1 MDRHSTP
8 DSPSVSPT
16 DSQPRSFF
24 VLSLLYGGMTV
35 IAGVLAYKQF
45 AIGPL
50 VVESGILAFL
60 LLVVISSAVSQLH
73 GKAAADRLV
82 LWGFLPLAFS
92 IALIGLVLLLPA
104 SPEMPAENLAAFERV
119 HGQTPRIMAAG
130 PVAYGVSLLLNV
142 WIFDRL
148 RGKGRQGGGMG
159 LMVRGA
165 VASAISQAVDTLIF
179 ITLAFY
185 GEFPIGNLLVG
196 QAIAKIVLSF
206 VLVPFLIVGA
216 VAAARRLDAPRAG
229 VAA

>member
-1 MDRHSTP
+1 M
-8 DSPSVSPT
+8 
-16 DSQPRSFF
+16 PRAQF
-24 VLSLLYGGMTV
+24 VLTLLYGGMTV
-35 IAGVLAYKQF
+35 IAGVLAFKQF

-60 LLVVISSAVSQLH
+60 LLVVISSTTAQLY

-92 IALIGLVLLLPA
+92 IALIWLVLALPV
-104 SPEMPAENLAAFERV
+104 SPDMPADNLAAFELV

-142 WIFDRL
+142 WIFNKL
-148 RGKGRQGGGMG
+148 RGNAPPGEEGVG
-159 LMVRGA
+159 LWLMARGA
-165 VASAISQAVDTLIF
+165 IASAISQAVDTLIF

-196 QAIAKIVLSF
+196 QAIAKIALSF
-206 VLVPFLIVGA
+206 VLVPFLIAGA
-216 VAAARRLDAPRAG
+216 LALAKKLDGGSA
-229 VAA
+229 

>member
-1 MDRHSTP
+1 MDRKA
-8 DSPSVSPT
+8 PT
-16 DSQPRSFF
+16 DSLPRSFF
-24 VLSLLYGGMTV
+24 VFSLLYGGMTV

-92 IALIGLVLLLPA
+92 VALIGLVLMLPA

-148 RGKGRQGGGMG
+148 RGKGQGGSNGFW
-159 LMVRGA
+159 LMTRGA

-196 QAIAKIVLSF
+196 QAIAKIVLSI
-206 VLVPFLIVGA
+206 VLVPFLILGA
-216 VAAARRLDAPRAG
+216 VAIARRLDGPRAG

>member
-1 MDRHSTP
+1 MDRN
-8 DSPSVSPT
+8 SPT

-24 VLSLLYGGMTV
+24 VFSLLYGGMTV

-60 LLVVISSAVSQLH
+60 LLVVLSSAVSQLH

-82 LWGFLPLAFS
+82 LWGFLPLAMS

-130 PVAYGVSLLLNV
+130 PVAYGISLLLNV
-142 WIFDRL
+142 WIFDKL
-148 RGKGRQGGGMG
+148 RGKGGASSGGFG
-159 LMVRGA
+159 LMARGA
-165 VASAISQAVDTLIF
+165 IASAISQAVDTLIF

-185 GEFPIGNLLVG
+185 GEFPIGSLLVG

-206 VLVPFLIVGA
+206 VLVPFLILGA
-216 VAAARRLDAPRAG
+216 VAIARLLDAPTAGSRA
-229 VAA
+229 

>member
-1 MDRHSTP
+1 MDQTLPAESI
-8 DSPSVSPT
+8 
-16 DSQPRSFF
+16 PRSLF
-24 VLSLLYGGMTV
+24 VFTLLYGGMTV
-35 IAGVLAYKQF
+35 IAGVLAYKQI

-60 LLVVISSAVSQLH
+60 LLVVISSAVSQVH
-73 GKAAADRLV
+73 GKAMADRLV

-92 IALIGLVLLLPA
+92 IALIGLVLALPP
-104 SPEMPAENLAAFERV
+104 SPEMPPENLAAFRQV
-119 HGQTPRIMAAG
+119 HAQTPRIMAAG

-142 WIFDRL
+142 WIFDKL
-148 RGKGRQGGGMG
+148 RGKGGGSSRRLW

-165 VASAISQAVDTLIF
+165 IASAISQAVDTLIF

-185 GEFPIGNLLVG
+185 GEFPIGSLLVG

-216 VAAARRLDAPRAG
+216 VALARRLDGARA
-229 VAA
+229 